1 MSDELELAPQNI
13 EQEFDEDETVVK
25 IKEKATKRKGR
36 GFDEGKLKP
45 ETFRFD
51 LNFDF
56 LDLETVN
63 RGNYGQYES
72 VESEG
77 NEPGPQKSVEGWI
90 LFVSG
95 VHEEVDEDDVY
106 QKFAEYGQI
115 TNIHINLD
123 RRTGFYKGYAL
134 VEFET
139 FRSATAALEALNGSE
154 LYGQNISVSWCF
166 VKGPHGRNYKHK

>member
-1 MSDELELAPQNI
+1 MSI
-13 EQEFDEDETVVK
+13 ETVVK

-77 NEPGPQKSVEGWI
+77 NEPGPQKCNEIFFEFIVNHII
-90 LFVSG
+90 LLIFFQLSKV
-95 VHEEVDEDDVY
+95 
-106 QKFAEYGQI
+106 
-115 TNIHINLD
+115 
-123 RRTGFYKGYAL
+123 GFY
-134 VEFET
+134 
-139 FRSATAALEALNGSE
+139 S
-154 LYGQNISVSWCF
+154 
-166 VKGPHGRNYKHK
+166 